1 MPHPEPRGY
10 SDPMSITTTSV
21 LLSARDAGVLTLT
34 LNRPEVL
41 NGLTDEVLDAVAEG
55 CRDAAK
61 DDSVR
66 VVVITGAGRG
76 FCSGQDLRGG
86 ITSGDA
92 DIRGHLRDHYVP
104 MIKAIRELEK
114 PVVAS
119 VNGVAAG
126 AGMSLALAAD
136 FRIAGESAT
145 FIQAFVRIGLVP
157 DAGSSY
163 FLPRLV
169 GTARALELAMLGET
183 VDSAEALRLGLVH
196 RVVDDAHLAH
206 ATADFATRLARA
218 PRSAGLIKRLI
229 NQSLDNDLDT
239 QLEREGEAQDIAAH
253 SDDFGAGLTAFMSKH
268 TPEFTGH

>member
-1 MPHPEPRGY
+1 
-10 SDPMSITTTSV
+10 MSITTAQVV
-21 LLSARDAGVLTLT
+21 LTGKDGGVLTLT

-41 NGLTDEVLDAVAEG
+41 NSVTDEVLDAITAG
-55 CRDAAK
+55 CHQAAA

-76 FCSGQDLRGG
+76 FCSGQDLRAGLE
-86 ITSGDA
+86 SGDV
-92 DIRGHLRDHYVP
+92 DIRGHLRNHYVP
-104 MIKAIRELEK
+104 MIKAMRELEK
-114 PVVAS
+114 PVIAS

-136 FRIAGESAT
+136 FRIASESAT

-169 GTARALELAMLGET
+169 GTAKALELTMLGET

-196 RVVDDAHLAH
+196 RVVPDADLAR
-206 ATADFATRLARA
+206 ATAEFAARLGRA
-218 PRSAGLIKRLI
+218 PRSAGLIKQLI
-229 NQSLDNDLDT
+229 HNSLDSTLDE
-239 QLEREGEAQDIAAH
+239 QLHREEDAQALAAESH
-253 SDDFGAGLTAFMSKH
+253 DFAAGVEGFITKH
-268 TPEFTGH
+268 PPEFTGH

>member
-1 MPHPEPRGY
+1 MA
-10 SDPMSITTTSV
+10 TTTAPV
-21 LLSARDAGVLTLT
+21 LLSEREAGVLTLT

-41 NGLTDEVLDAVAEG
+41 NGLTDDLLDAVADG
-55 CRDAAK
+55 CREAAA
-61 DDSVR
+61 DEAVR

-76 FCSGQDLRGG
+76 FCSGQDLRSGTAGG
-86 ITSGDA
+86 DV
-92 DIRGHLRDHYVP
+92 DVQGHLRNHYVP
-104 MIKAIRELEK
+104 MLRAIRDLEK
-114 PVVAS
+114 PVIAS

-169 GTARALELAMLGET
+169 GVAKALELAMLGET

-196 RVVDDAHLAH
+196 RTVLDEELCA
-206 ATADFATRLARA
+206 ATAEFATRLAHA
-218 PRSAGLIKRLI
+218 PRSAGLIKQLI
-229 NQSLDNDLDT
+229 NSSLDHDLDD
-239 QLEREGEAQDIAAH
+239 QLEREAQAQTIAAE
-253 SDDFGAGLTAFMSKH
+253 SDDFAAGVAAFLAKRP
-268 TPEFTGH
+268 PEFTGH

>member
-1 MPHPEPRGY
+1 MAIGAAPV
-10 SDPMSITTTSV
+10 V
-21 LLSARDAGVLTLT
+21 LTACEAGVLTLT

-41 NGLTDEVLDAVAEG
+41 NGLTDEVLDGVAAG
-55 CRDAAK
+55 CHDAAG
-61 DDSVR
+61 DDAVR

-76 FCSGQDLRGG
+76 FCSGQDLRSGFG
-86 ITSGDA
+86 AGDA
-92 DIRGHLRDHYVP
+92 DVRGHLHDHYIP
-104 MIKAIRELEK
+104 MIRAIRDLEK
-114 PVVAS
+114 PVIAS

-136 FRIAGESAT
+136 FRVAGESAT

-169 GTARALELAMLGET
+169 GTAKALELAMLGET
-183 VDSAEALRLGLVH
+183 IDSAEALRVGLVH
-196 RVVDDAHLAH
+196 RMVPDEDLSRATHDLA
-206 ATADFATRLARA
+206 ARLARG

-229 NQSLDNDLDT
+229 NQSLDHDLDS
-239 QLEREGEAQDIAAH
+239 QLAREEEAQVLAAE
-253 SDDFGAGLTAFMSKH
+253 SDDFTVGVAGFISKH